1 MRLLNRVVVL
11 SVAILF
17 TLITTGCQWKV
28 YKQTEGNVA
37 DATVRT
43 KAAIQKSDNDA
54 KLQPSLVVKSGLYVD
69 QTPISLAKEPSWLK
83 NYVIIRGE
91 DLPFTYY
98 TRVVVNGGD
107 QNGQLARVYRDFKAS
122 GSQSMD
128 AFLPPPPGMGQGHT
142 TVLTRYQVGLDPTLK
157 LSINYSGTVKGA
169 LDMLASKTGYVYSIN
184 GNDVYWQAFVTKTF
198 EIAFMPGTSD
208 YMMGK
213 ASAASGAAGA
223 GGAAA
228 STMQQSSGFIDD
240 SAASQYSNI
249 KGTLSIWKDLDTTIK
264 QLLTADGKVIVS
276 ESTTSVTVKDRPS
289 NVDLVSKYI
298 ANLNKHLSS
307 QVLVK
312 IEVLDITL
320 NNDFNFG
327 INWQAVQSK
336 LGKGSDLILNANY
349 GTPITIQSFAGGPN
363 PTMGFQQHDSSS
375 SFFAPLINALQ
386 QQGKVAVVSQP
397 RVVCL
402 NNQVSAIRIVSQ
414 QGYLA
419 SLQITSFGGSS
430 TTPATAQSNSVTSQI
445 TPGQVVTGL
454 TLYILPKILGNK
466 IVLQVNADLSINNG
480 FGTVTATGQPSTAAN
495 PQSAIQVPN
504 LTQKQFNQ
512 RSVIQ
517 SGETLVL
524 SGFRQVTNNAAAM
537 QFLDSTDLGGRA
549 ATQQSTETIVL
560 ITPII
565 LHGCA

>member
-1 MRLLNRVVVL
+1 MRLLNRVAVL
-11 SVAILF
+11 GVAILF

-43 KAAIQKSDNDA
+43 KAAFQKSDNDA
-54 KLQPSLVVKSGLYVD
+54 KPQPSLVVKSGLYVD
-69 QTPISLAKEPSWLK
+69 QTPINLAKEPSWLK
-83 NYVIIRGE
+83 NYVVIRGE

-98 TRVVVNGGD
+98 TRVIVNGGD

-122 GSQSMD
+122 GSQSMA
-128 AFLPPPPGMGQGHT
+128 AFIPPPPQGIGQGHT

-184 GNDVYWQAFVTKTF
+184 GSDVYWQAFVTKTF

-213 ASAASGAAGA
+213 ASAGGAGA
-223 GGAAA
+223 GTAPSGG
-228 STMQQSSGFIDD
+228 MQQSSGFIDD

-264 QLLTADGKVIVS
+264 QLLTPDGKVIVS

-298 ANLNKHLSS
+298 ANLNRHLSS

-312 IEVLDITL
+312 VEVLDISL
-320 NNDFNFG
+320 SNDFNFG
-327 INWQAVQSK
+327 INWQAVQNK

-349 GTPITIQSFAGGPN
+349 GTPITIQNFSGGPN
-363 PTMGFQQHDSSS
+363 PTMGFQRHDSSS
-375 SFFAPLINALQ
+375 SYLAPLISALQ

-454 TLYILPKILGNK
+454 TLYILPKIIGNK
-466 IVLQVNADLSINNG
+466 IVLQVNADLSLNNG

-512 RSVIQ
+512 RSVIS

-524 SGFRQVTNNAAAM
+524 SGFRQVTNNAAAQ

-549 ATQQSTETIVL
+549 ATQQNNETIVL